1 LLFVEEFF
9 HVFRQTA
16 AASTNFLHPRVQPP
30 LWHEAYEL
38 WHDWFETMSQ
48 VTYQTHRACEFL
60 VQNAAASNGQHGP
73 FDLRSWRDPS
83 QGPKGSIDMD
93 KLKQCLQ
100 SMDSTQAARVMHAV
114 QTMQAMEDMLQRQKS
129 RTNEAEGAAW

>member
-1 LLFVEEFF
+1 MFSDK
-9 HVFRQTA
+9 Q
-16 AASTNFLHPRVQPP
+16 QPP
-30 LWHEAYEL
+30 PPTSYIPASSLRFGMRLTEL

-83 QGPKGSIDMD
+83 QGPNGSIDMD

-100 SMDSTQAARVMHAV
+100 SMDSTQAARVMYAV
-114 QTMQAMEDMLQRQKS
+114 QAMQVVEDMLKRQRS
-129 RTNEAEGAAW
+129 HANEPEGTAW